1 MNVLRLRCE
10 YQSNPLGIEVDRP
23 RLSWQLTSSR
33 RGARQTA
40 YRVNVSSQRNGP
52 ADLWDSGTIKSDQS
66 VHVVYAGQKLKP
78 GQRAWWQVTVWDES
92 GKPATSTETA
102 WWELGLPGVDWQ
114 AEWIGSPIVGGKKA
128 PTPAPHLRD
137 EFTLPKKRIHRARLY
152 ATALGVYEAY
162 LNGQSVGDEVFAPGW
177 TDYTQRVQYQTFD
190 VRAQL
195 RPGVNCLGAILG
207 DGWYCGYVGEAGQR
221 ETYGEQSWF
230 KTRLV
235 IEFSD
240 GSTQVVVTNNRWQTA
255 SGPILA
261 ADFLMGEIYD
271 ARRDLTGWATAG
283 YDASAWA
290 AVRVNS
296 ALRSPVLVARLNP
309 PVRRIRE
316 IKSIS
321 RRKYAKGWTKQNWIF
336 DLGQNMVGRVRFKAR
351 GAAGRTIVLRYAEML
366 KPDGTPYYDNLRS
379 ATATDCYTFKGDGSE
394 TYEPHFTFHGF
405 RYVEVEGLEGDPF
418 RDAITGIVL
427 HSDTPPT
434 GTFRCSDPL
443 VNQLQHNIEWGQRGN
458 FLEVPTDCPQRDERL
473 GWTGDAQ
480 VFCRTAAFNMNVA
493 TFFAKWLQD
502 LRDAQ
507 GADGS
512 IPMWL
517 PTARG
522 RGGDGG
528 PAWADAA
535 VIIPW
540 TMYLC
545 YGDRRI
551 LEDQYP
557 AVIRFIDFIQ
567 KQSKGMIRCHP
578 DTKCH
583 AFGDWLSQDGT
594 GTPRDMIGTAFF
606 AHSADLASQM
616 AGVLG
621 KPADAKRFATLA
633 GKVRQAFTRRYL
645 TGGNLLYVGTQT
657 ACVLALQF
665 QLIPDSARA
674 DVAAQLVRDIQK
686 RGLRLSTG
694 FVGTPYLNHVLTAT
708 GHLDV
713 AYGLL
718 FQKKWPS
725 WLYAV
730 TQGATTIWER
740 WDGWT
745 HDKGFQNPLMNS
757 FNHYAYGAIGEWLYA
772 SVAGLD
778 CDPTAPG
785 YKRLLFRPH
794 PGGGLIHARA
804 TLTTMYG
811 PAESAWNNRR
821 GGKQIEY
828 RFTVPP
834 NTTARAELICP
845 AKTRLRHGTGCVMR
859 PRNSNRVVL
868 ELESGQHQ
876 IVVG

>member
-10 YQSNPLGIEVDRP
+10 YQTNPLGIDGDRP
-23 RLSWQLTSSR
+23 RLSWQLASAR
-33 RGARQTA
+33 RGTRQTA
-40 YRVNVSSQRNGP
+40 YRVCVAARKNGP
-52 ADLWDSGTIKSDQS
+52 ADLWDSGKIKSDQS

-78 GQRAWWQVTVWDES
+78 GQRAWWRVTVWDEA

-102 WWELGLPGVDWQ
+102 WWELGLPGVDWE

-128 PTPAPHLRD
+128 ATPAPHLRT
-137 EFTLPKKRIHRARLY
+137 EFTLPKKRIVRARLY
-152 ATALGVYEAY
+152 ATALGVYEAA
-162 LNGQSVGDEVFAPGW
+162 LNGQPVGDEVFAPGW
-177 TDYTQRVQYQTFD
+177 TDYAQRVQYQTFD

-195 RPGVNCLGAILG
+195 TPGANCFGAILG

-230 KTRLV
+230 KARLV
-235 IEFSD
+235 VEFAD
-240 GSTQVVVTNNRWQTA
+240 GSTQVVVTNDEWQVA

-271 ARRDLTGWATAG
+271 ARRELTGWAVAG
-283 YDASAWA
+283 YDARGWL
-290 AVRVNS
+290 AVRINI
-296 ALRSPVLVARLNP
+296 APPPLLVARLNP
-309 PVRRIRE
+309 PVRRIME

-321 RRKYAKGWTKQNWIF
+321 QRKYAKGWTKQNWIF
-336 DLGQNMVGRVRFKAR
+336 DLGQNMVGRVRLKAR
-351 GAAGRTIVLRYAEML
+351 GGAGCTVVLRHAEML

-379 ATATDCYTFKGDGSE
+379 AAATDAYTFKGDGIE
-394 TYEPHFTFHGF
+394 TFEPRFTFHGF
-405 RYVEVEGLEGDPF
+405 RYVEVEGLEGEPLP
-418 RDAITGIVL
+418 DAVTGIVL

-434 GTFRCSDPL
+434 GKFHCSDPL
-443 VNQLQHNIEWGQRGN
+443 INQLQHNIEWGQRGN

-473 GWTGDAQ
+473 GWTGDAH

-493 TFFAKWLQD
+493 TFFTKWLQD
-502 LRDAQ
+502 MRDAQ
-507 GADGS
+507 GADGA
-512 IPMWL
+512 IPSYM
-517 PTARG
+517 PTASG

-535 VIIPW
+535 VIVPW
-540 TMYLC
+540 TMYQC

-551 LEDQYP
+551 LEEQYP
-557 AVIRFIDFIQ
+557 AVVRFIDFI
-567 KQSKGMIRCHP
+567 KAQSKDWIRCHP
-578 DTKCH
+578 AMKCH

-594 GTPRDMIGTAFF
+594 GTPNEMIGTAFF
-606 AHSADLASQM
+606 AHSADLAGQM

-621 KPADAKRFATLA
+621 KTADVKRFATLA
-633 GKVRQAFTRRYL
+633 GKVRRAFTRRYL
-645 TGGNLLYVGTQT
+645 TGANLLFSGTQT
-657 ACVLALQF
+657 ACVLTLHF

-674 DVAAQLVRDIQK
+674 DVATQLVRDIKK

-694 FVGTPYLNHVLTAT
+694 FVGTPYLNHVLTET

-757 FNHYAYGAIGEWLYA
+757 FNHYAYGAIGDWLYA
-772 SVAGLD
+772 SVAGLGSD
-778 CDPTAPG
+778 QATPG
-785 YKRLLFRPH
+785 YKRLVFRPH
-794 PGGGLIHARA
+794 PGGGLTYARA
-804 TLTTMYG
+804 TLDTMYG
-811 PAESAWNNRR
+811 PAESAWKIRA
-821 GGKQIEY
+821 GGKQTEY

-834 NTTARAELICP
+834 NTTASAELICS
-845 AKTRLRHGTGCVMR
+845 AKTKVRYGASRVQLARRSDRVM
-859 PRNSNRVVL
+859 L
-868 ELESGQHQ
+868 ELEPGQHQ
-876 IVVG
+876 IIVG